1 MSVESEHFHQ
11 GLPQHVQRNRTWL
24 LGVMLAAGFNYIPSE
39 WWHYELPGSLALA
52 VIDNSESGPL
62 RLM

>member
-1 MSVESEHFHQ
+1 
-11 GLPQHVQRNRTWL
+11 
-24 LGVMLAAGFNYIPSE
+24 MLAAGFTYIPSE

-52 VIDNSESGPL
+52 VIDNNESGPL